1 MQLIKKKE
9 KMTKLQVNKHIFY
22 FELSSKP
29 HVDTIVIKV
38 SIWRRNYFETI
49 FTYDDLVNIQYA
61 IGKVFGY
68 IERAYSMLE
77 KKKCHKRTNIPHATP
92 NY

>member
-1 MQLIKKKE
+1 
-9 KMTKLQVNKHIFY
+9 MTKLQVNKHIFY

-49 FTYDDLVNIQYA
+49 FTSDDLVNIQYA

-77 KKKCHKRTNIPHATP
+77 KKIVLKEQIDLTQHLTINLVNLSLK
-92 NY
+92 

>member
-1 MQLIKKKE
+1 
-9 KMTKLQVNKHIFY
+9 MTKLQVNKHIFY

-49 FTYDDLVNIQYA
+49 FTSDDLVNIQYA
-61 IGKVFGY
+61 IGKVFWY
-68 IERAYSMLE
+68 IERVYSMLE
-77 KKKCHKRTNIPHATP
+77 KKIVLKEQIDLTQHLTINLVNLSLK
-92 NY
+92 